1 MHSSCEWQLYVI
13 IDQAAVGTRDLAEV
27 AAAAIRGGADAIQ
40 VRDKTA
46 PITALKEHAQR
57 LLPLTQAAGV
67 PLIVND
73 YAEVAHAVGAQGV
86 HLGQD
91 DGPVSAARHLVGQGS
106 LIGKSTHSLEQAL
119 AARREGADYIGLGP
133 IFPTPT
139 KPDYASVGLELISDV
154 MARVKLPVV
163 CIGGIDR
170 TTLPQVLE
178 AGARCVAVVRA
189 VCAAADPEA
198 ATRALKETIRQFAR
212 SPSASTL

>member
-1 MHSSCEWQLYVI
+1 MRSCCWWQLYVI

-40 VRDKTA
+40 LRDKTA
-46 PITALKEHAQR
+46 PITALKETAQR

-73 YAEVAHAVGAQGV
+73 SAEVAHAVGAQGV

-119 AARREGADYIGLGP
+119 AAWREGADYIGLGP
-133 IFPTPT
+133 VFPTPT
-139 KPDYASVGLELISDV
+139 KPDYAGVGLGLISDV
-154 MARVKLPVV
+154 MARVTLPVV

-170 TTLPQVLE
+170 TTLPQALE

-212 SPSASTL
+212 SPSATTL